1 MPWLT
6 AQHMRY
12 LGEEAARLT
21 QALREN
27 VPYEQG

>member
-1 MPWLT
+1 
-6 AQHMRY
+6 MRY